1 MKKKMIGILLI
12 LCAVLVLLQGFF
24 VTWKISVWMLAW
36 VIFLAY
42 LSLTN
47 FMERQFGWGF
57 IYGLLAIFSL
67 NGQYHFLPISN
78 SVVVLSSVLAVI
90 GLNFLF
96 KSPKKDWK
104 KRGKDAVALD
114 IIAYGFCGII
124 ALVCLVPFIM
134 IVSGSFSSESAII
147 QNGFSLL
154 PQDFSLEAYKT
165 VFKDPMVVFRAY
177 GTTIGLTIVGTVL
190 GLLLQTMTAY
200 VLSRKEFEW
209 RNQFSFFFYFTT
221 LFSGGLVPY
230 YVLMTQTL
238 NLRDSYLALLLPL
251 LFSVYNLLIMKS
263 YIVGLPDSLIEAAKI
278 DGCGEFRILF
288 RIVMPL
294 IKPAL
299 ATVGLFIALAYWNDW
314 YNAMLYIKDTNKYP
328 LQYFLYQQVN
338 DIEAYKKLLA
348 NNAAGSAVSAISLPT
363 QSLKM
368 ALTIVVTG
376 PIVLAYPLVQK
387 YFVQG
392 ITIGAVKG

>member
-1 MKKKMIGILLI
+1 MESTKHSNKIKKG
-12 LCAVLVLLQGFF
+12 
-24 VTWKISVWMLAW
+24 SD
-36 VIFLAY
+36 VIA
-42 LSLTN
+42 
-47 FMERQFGWGF
+47 
-57 IYGLLAIFSL
+57 L
-67 NGQYHFLPISN
+67 N
-78 SVVVLSSVLAVI
+78 
-90 GLNFLF
+90 
-96 KSPKKDWK
+96 
-104 KRGKDAVALD
+104 
-114 IIAYGFCGII
+114 IIAYGFCGIV
-124 ALVCLVPFIM
+124 ALLCLIPFIM
-134 IVSGSFSSESAII
+134 IVSGSLSSEEAIT

-177 GTTIGLTIVGTVL
+177 GTTIGLTVFGTVI

-200 VLSRKEFEW
+200 VLSRKDFEW
-209 RNQFSFFFYFTT
+209 RNKFSFFFYFTT

-230 YVLMTQTL
+230 FILITQTL
-238 NLRDSYLALLLPL
+238 NLRDNYLALLLPL
-251 LFSVYNLLIMKS
+251 VFSVYNLLIMKS
-263 YIVGLPDSLIEAAKI
+263 YIMGIPDSLIEAAKM
-278 DGCGEFRILF
+278 DGCGEFRTLF
-288 RIVMPL
+288 KVVIPL

-314 YNAMLYIKDTNKYP
+314 YNAKLYINDETKYP

-338 DIEAYKKLLA
+338 NIEAYKKLLA
-348 NNAAGSAVSAISLPT
+348 NNAAGSAAVSAMALPT